1 MIYYQ
6 IDILMIRNMDA
17 IKSLKLVFFVRN
29 KFFKMPLF
37 YMVTKFFV
45 INLFDYPRIEFS
57 HHEIFKI

>member
-1 MIYYQ
+1 
-6 IDILMIRNMDA
+6 MDA

-29 KFFKMPLF
+29 NFFKMPLF
-37 YMVTKFFV
+37 YMATKLFV